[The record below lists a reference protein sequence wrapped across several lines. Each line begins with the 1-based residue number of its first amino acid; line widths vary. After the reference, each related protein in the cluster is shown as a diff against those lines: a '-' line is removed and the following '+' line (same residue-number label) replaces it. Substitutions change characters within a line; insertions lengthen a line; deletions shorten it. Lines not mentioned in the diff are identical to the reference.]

1 MYKYKRWNGAG
12 FLKKKIIYQRRYRIM
27 GKKTINIRAFVSV
40 SLFVLIIIL
49 FITGIGIL
57 VIDVEE
63 MVDPEVYI
71 SMILNPEIRKTYFFV
86 EVLEIIKDIHTVA
99 GFLFIGLSIIHI
111 VKNWKVLKSY
121 IKRRKN
127 NV

>member
-1 MYKYKRWNGAG
+1 MEKT
-12 FLKKKIIYQRRYRIM
+12 KK
-27 GKKTINIRAFVSV
+27 INIRAIVSI

-57 VIDVEE
+57 AIDVEE
-63 MVDPEVYI
+63 MVDPEVYV

-86 EVLEIIKDIHTVA
+86 EVLEIIKDIHTVV

-111 VKNWKVLKSY
+111 VKNWKILKGY
-121 IKRRKN
+121 LKKK
-127 NV
+127 

>member
-1 MYKYKRWNGAG
+1 
-12 FLKKKIIYQRRYRIM
+12 M
-27 GKKTINIRAFVSV
+27 GKKTINIRSFVSV

-121 IKRRKN
+121 IKR
-127 NV
+127 